1 MHLLYRLHWL
11 GSHQGPIAPFIN
23 IALFLNSWRSDCN
36 FYRGHIESWTS
47 HSMPTCHWGKFQPSK
62 SDKKIFLQLLWNKAS
77 FICQTKCFRDI
88 EIYPMAFFRC
98 QLSLLRTIERDPI
111 TSFRCQLSLLWRI
124 IGSCP
129 TASFRCR
136 SSCLWIIR
144 KMPIAPFIPIES
156 FSNSSKFEHRV
167 VYSIAPI
174 IR

>member
-1 MHLLYRLHWL
+1 MCCGRAPEHMIATFIGVTSNLEHPIACPHVIGANFNLQKVTKKYFCNCYEIRHLLYAKLSVL
-11 GSHQGPIAPFIN
+11 GI
-23 IALFLNSWRSDCN
+23 
-36 FYRGHIESWTS
+36 
-47 HSMPTCHWGKFQPSK
+47 
-62 SDKKIFLQLLWNKAS
+62 
-77 FICQTKCFRDI
+77 I
-88 EIYPMAFFRC
+88 EIHPMAFFRC

-111 TSFRCQLSLLWRI
+111 TSFRCQLSLLWI

-144 KMPIAPFIPIES
+144 KMPITPFIPIES
-156 FSNSSKFEHRV
+156 FSNSSKFGHRV

>member
-1 MHLLYRLHWL
+1 MHLLYHLHCL

-23 IALFLNSWRSDCN
+23 IVLFKNSWRSDCN

-47 HSMPTCHWGKFQPSK
+47 HSMPKCHWGKFQPSK
-62 SDKKIFLQLLWNKAS
+62 SDKKNFLQLLWNKAS
-77 FICQTKCFRDI
+77 FICQTKCFRDNLNSSNGI
-88 EIYPMAFFRC
+88 FC
-98 QLSLLRTIERDPI
+98 QLSLLRVIERDPI
-111 TSFRCQLSLLWRI
+111 TSFRCQLSLLWI

-156 FSNSSKFEHRV
+156 FSNSSKSGHRV
-167 VYSIAPI
+167 VYSSAPI

>member
-1 MHLLYRLHWL
+1 MHLLYHLHRL

-23 IALFLNSWRSDCN
+23 IVLFKNSWRSDCN

-62 SDKKIFLQLLWNKAS
+62 SDKKYFCNCYEIRHLLYAKLS
-77 FICQTKCFRDI
+77 VLGII
-88 EIYPMAFFRC
+88 EIHPMAFFRC

-111 TSFRCQLSLLWRI
+111 TSFRCQLSLLWI

-156 FSNSSKFEHRV
+156 FSNSSKFGHRV